1 MAVISAEAF
10 EQKVIGKQY
19 DIDGYFGAQCWDL
32 FAYFCKCEG
41 IPVFNCTITGYVKD
55 IWNNRYNSGIL
66 KYFDVVSKSSLKD
79 GDWVVFPTSYWLTPY
94 SHIGM
99 YWKGK
104 LLAQNQNGKSYS
116 TLMAVDWNKAY
127 GGLRFKNYP
136 KPKTNELKV
145 GDKVLIV
152 NTGNSQANGKGR
164 TAYGIGWKREILKI
178 YANQPYP
185 YQVGNKSGTTGFYK
199 KGSVKKQ

>member
-1 MAVISAEAF
+1 
-10 EQKVIGKQY
+10 
-19 DIDGYFGAQCWDL
+19 
-32 FAYFCKCEG
+32 
-41 IPVFNCTITGYVKD
+41 
-55 IWNNRYNSGIL
+55 
-66 KYFDVVSKSSLKD
+66 
-79 GDWVVFPTSYWLTPY
+79 
-94 SHIGM
+94 
-99 YWKGK
+99 
-104 LLAQNQNGKSYS
+104 
-116 TLMAVDWNKAY
+116 MAVDWNKAY

-178 YANQPYP
+178 YSNQPYP